1 MLPRAG
7 CRPLRL
13 TGVRMETMVAWLAK
27 RRGLALGLCFIL
39 LLVGIGGLL
48 RIPIDA
54 VPDVTNNQVQVV
66 TAAPALAAGEVEKTV
81 TLPVERAMA
90 GIPGLREVRSISKLG
105 ISLVTLVFHDD
116 VDVYFARQQ
125 VGERLVGVR
134 QEIPPSIGSP
144 ELGPIATGLGEIY
157 MFELEAGSHTAEE
170 LRTLMD
176 WRIGPKLRQLPGVI
190 EVVSFGGAVKQY
202 RVTLDPGRLA
212 AQHVSLD
219 EVRAALQKD
228 NANAGGGAIEKA
240 GEQIALRGEARFK
253 NLEEMA
259 DVIVKT
265 QENGTPLTIGM
276 LGKVDT
282 GAAFRQGAMTKN
294 GGGEIVGG
302 SVLMLR
308 GQNSRDVVARVKQEI
323 ALLNPLLPA
332 GVRITPYLDRAEFID
347 RTVATV
353 MRNLIE
359 GALIVTV
366 VLFLTLGSLRAG
378 LLVAGAIPFSLL
390 IAFAGLVAT
399 GMSANVMSLGAV
411 DFGIVV
417 EGAVVVVEHALHA
430 ASAEHHR
437 VMRRRRI
444 VEACVHAARP
454 VTVAVVIVL
463 LVFLPLA
470 TLEDVEGKMFRPVV
484 VSLVF
489 MLAGALFYAL
499 VLVPAVAP
507 KLLQDYASKREPI
520 LVRGLRRLYEPAL
533 ALVLRRPKLSL
544 VGGLLVAVICIAP
557 VTRIGAEFLPRIFEG
572 AFAIDARRP
581 VSVSVSQAIALS
593 RETEAALLEIP
604 EVEKV
609 ITRIG
614 RTEGSIDPAGP
625 ESSDVFVILRPRSEW
640 RKGLTPERLVDEMDN
655 KIAPRVPAT
664 LHAFSQPIEMRVN
677 DLIAGVKS
685 DVAVK
690 VFGEDLAVMQDIAD
704 KIRRVLNETAG
715 SADVKMEIP
724 VGLPSYRVTVDRD
737 RAARLGIS
745 PRAILDAIEAARTG
759 QLVGRVY
766 EGERTF
772 DLVVRLGGESMTSE
786 RDLGRLPIASISGQ
800 PVPLDSVAVVDFE
813 RGLFQVSREQLRRRL
828 VVESN
833 VRGRDLVGFVADARK
848 RAEAIKLP
856 PGIEI
861 KWGGQFANFTR
872 AKDRLSLLVPIA
884 LGIIAIMLFVGY
896 KSVRLTLVTLAA
908 LPFALGGG
916 ILGLVVRG
924 MPFSIPAAVG
934 FIALAGVSVMSGV
947 VLTTRLLET
956 SPDLSLHERIV
967 EAASSAFRP
976 TLSTALVAALG
987 FIPMAIATSAGAEVQ
1002 RPLATVVISGL
1013 LVGVV
1018 LTLLIM
1024 PVMLRLIIG
1033 DRRLER
1039 APEID
1044 DDDETEAE
1052 PNAAPTTEVKA

>member
-1 MLPRAG
+1 
-7 CRPLRL
+7 
-13 TGVRMETMVAWLAK
+13 MVAWLAK
-27 RRGLALGLCFIL
+27 RRGLALGLSFLL
-39 LLVGIGGLL
+39 LLVGIAGLL

-54 VPDVTNNQVQVV
+54 VPDVTNNQVQIV
-66 TAAPALAAGEVEKTV
+66 TSAPALAAGEVEKTV
-81 TLPVERAMA
+81 TLKVERAMA

-105 ISLVTLVFHDD
+105 TSVVTLIFHDD
-116 VDVYFARQQ
+116 VDIYFARQQ

-134 QEIPPSIGSP
+134 QEIPASIGRP

-157 MFELEAGSHTAEE
+157 MFELESSTQTPEE

-176 WRIGPKLRQLPGVI
+176 WRIGPKLRQVPGVI

-202 RVTLDPGRLA
+202 RVTIDPGRLA
-212 AQHVSLD
+212 AHRISLD
-219 EVRAALQKD
+219 QVRTALERD
-228 NANAGGGAIEKA
+228 NANAGGGTIEKA
-240 GEQIALRGEARFK
+240 GEQIALRGVARFTDISQIG
-253 NLEEMA
+253 
-259 DVIVKT
+259 DVIVRT
-265 QENGTPLTIGM
+265 DENGTPITVAM
-276 LGKVDT
+276 LADVDT

-294 GGGEIVGG
+294 GKGEIVGG
-302 SVLMLR
+302 SVLMLK
-308 GQNSRDVVARVKQEI
+308 GQNSRDVVARVKEEI
-323 ALLNPLLPA
+323 TALNELLPK
-332 GVRITPYLDRAEFID
+332 GVRIVPYLDRAEFID

-353 MRNLIE
+353 VRNLIE
-359 GALIVTV
+359 GAAIVTL
-366 VLFLTLGSLRAG
+366 VLLLTLGSLRAG

-390 IAFAGLVAT
+390 IAFSGLVAT

-430 ASAEHHR
+430 AAHEHHR
-437 VMRRRRI
+437 LIRRRRI
-444 VEACVHAARP
+444 IDACVHAARP

-470 TLEDVEGKMFRPVV
+470 SLEDVEGKMFRPVV

-507 KLLQDYASKREPI
+507 KLLEGYSSTREPL
-520 LVRGLRRLYEPAL
+520 LVRALRRAYEPAL
-533 ALVLRRPKLSL
+533 GWVMRWPKTALALGMLIA
-544 VGGLLVAVICIAP
+544 AVCIAP
-557 VTRIGAEFLPRIFEG
+557 AGRIGAEFLPRIFEG

-593 RETEAALLEIP
+593 SETEAALLEIP

-609 ITRIG
+609 ISRIG

-625 ESSDVFVILRPRSEW
+625 ESSDVFIILKPRGEW
-640 RKGLTPERLVDEMDN
+640 RKGLTPEGLVEEMDG
-655 KIAPRVPAT
+655 KLGPRVPAT

-690 VFGEDLAVMQDIAD
+690 VFGEDIAVMQDVAD
-704 KIRRVLNETAG
+704 QIRRVLSETPG

-724 VGLPSYRVTVDRD
+724 VGMPSFEVTIDRD
-737 RAARLGIS
+737 RASRLGIA
-745 PRAILDAIEAARTG
+745 PRAVLDAIEAARTG
-759 QLVGRVY
+759 QLVGQVY

-772 DLVVRLGGESMTSE
+772 DLVVRVGGEAMTSQ
-786 RDLGRLPIASISGQ
+786 RDLGRLPIPSVSGQ
-800 PVPLDSVAVVDFE
+800 LVPLDAVADVELE

-833 VRGRDLVGFVADARK
+833 VRGRDLVGFVADARQ
-848 RAEAIKLP
+848 RASAIKLP

-861 KWGGQFANFTR
+861 RWGGQFANFTR

-884 LGIIAIMLFVGY
+884 LGIIAVMLYVGY

-956 SPDLSLHERIV
+956 SPDLSIDERIR
-967 EAASSAFRP
+967 EAAQSAFRP

-1018 LTLLIM
+1018 LTVLVM
-1024 PVMLRLIIG
+1024 PVMLRLVIG
-1033 DRRLER
+1033 HRRLDRPVEV
-1039 APEID
+1039 
-1044 DDDETEAE
+1044 DEELDVAGE
-1052 PNAAPTTEVKA
+1052 HQAASPVHPKQVGS

>member
-1 MLPRAG
+1 M
-7 CRPLRL
+7 
-13 TGVRMETMVAWLAK
+13 TTIVAWLAR
-27 RRGLALGLCFIL
+27 RRGLALGLSFLL
-39 LLVGIGGLL
+39 LLVGAVGLL

-54 VPDVTNNQVQVV
+54 VPDVTNNQVQIV
-66 TAAPALAAGEVEKTV
+66 TSAPALSAGEVEKTV

-90 GIPGLREVRSISKLG
+90 GLPGLKEVRSVSKLG
-105 ISLVTLVFHDD
+105 VSLVTLVFHDD

-125 VGERLVGVR
+125 VGERLVLVR
-134 QEIPPSIGSP
+134 EEIPASIGRP
-144 ELGPIATGLGEIY
+144 ELGPVATGLGEIY
-157 MFELEAGSHTAEE
+157 MFELEPGSQTPEE

-176 WRIGPKLRQLPGVI
+176 WRVGPKLRQVPGVI
-190 EVVSFGGAVKQY
+190 EVVAFGGAVKQY
-202 RVTLDPGRLA
+202 RITLDPGRLA
-212 AQHVSLD
+212 AHHVSLD
-219 EVRAALQKD
+219 EVRAALERD

-240 GEQIALRGEARFK
+240 GEQIALRGEGRFK
-253 NLEEMA
+253 TLGEIA
-259 DVIVKT
+259 HVVVKT
-265 QENGTPLTIGM
+265 DENGTPLTVGM
-276 LGKVDT
+276 LGDVDT

-294 GGGEIVGG
+294 GRGEIVGG

-308 GQNSRDVVARVKQEI
+308 GQNSREVVARVQAEI
-323 ALLNPLLPA
+323 EQLNPLLPP
-332 GVRITPYLDRAEFID
+332 GVRIVPYLDRAEFIQ

-353 MRNLIE
+353 VKNLVE

-366 VLFLTLGSLRAG
+366 VLLLTLGSLRAG
-378 LLVAGAIPFSLL
+378 VLVAGAIPFSLML
-390 IAFAGLVAT
+390 AFAGLVAT

-430 ASAEHHR
+430 AAHARRKGE
-437 VMRRRRI
+437 RRRRI

-454 VTVAVVIVL
+454 VTVAVIIVL

-507 KLLQDYASKREPI
+507 RLLQGYTSTREPL
-520 LVRGLRRLYEPAL
+520 LVRGLRALYEPVLERALRFPKITL
-533 ALVLRRPKLSL
+533 ALGVLVTAACL
-544 VGGLLVAVICIAP
+544 VPAR
-557 VTRIGAEFLPRIFEG
+557 TIGAEFLPRIFEG

-581 VSVSVSQAIALS
+581 VSVSVTQAIALA
-593 RETEAALLEIP
+593 RETELALLELP

-609 ITRIG
+609 ISRIG

-625 ESSDVFVILRPRSEW
+625 ESSDVFVILKPRDEW
-640 RKGLTPERLVDEMDN
+640 RKGLTPEALVEQMDQ
-655 KIAPRVPAT
+655 KLGPRVPAT

-690 VFGEDLAVMQDIAD
+690 VFGEDIAVMQSVAEQLRAVLAD
-704 KIRRVLNETAG
+704 TPG
-715 SADVKMEIP
+715 SADVKMEVP
-724 VGLPSYRVTVDRD
+724 VGLPAYRVAVDRA
-737 RAARLGIS
+737 RAARLGVP
-745 PRAILDAIEAARTG
+745 PRAVLDAIEAARAG
-759 QLVGRVY
+759 KSVGVMY
-766 EGERTF
+766 EGERSF
-772 DLVVRLGGESMTSE
+772 DILVRLGGEALTNE
-786 RDLGRLPIASISGQ
+786 KELGRLPIATHGGQ
-800 PVPLDSVAVVDFE
+800 LVPLDAVATLELE

-828 VVESN
+828 VVEAN
-833 VRGRDLVGFVADARK
+833 VRGRDLVGFVAEARQ
-848 RAEAIKLP
+848 RAAGLKLP
-856 PGIEI
+856 PGVEVR
-861 KWGGQFANFTR
+861 WGGQFENFTR
-872 AKDRLSLLVPIA
+872 AKNRLSLLVPVA
-884 LGIIAIMLFVGY
+884 LAIIAGMLFVGY
-896 KSVRLTLVTLAA
+896 RSVRLTLVTLAA
-908 LPFALGGG
+908 LPFAVGGG
-916 ILGLVVRG
+916 VVGLVARG

-956 SPDLSLHERIV
+956 SPELPMERRLR
-967 EAASSAFRP
+967 EAAHGAFRP

-1018 LTLLIM
+1018 LSLLVM
-1024 PVMLRLIIG
+1024 PVMLGLAIG
-1033 DRRLER
+1033 RRGLARDDGGAEDG
-1039 APEID
+1039 E
-1044 DDDETEAE
+1044 DDDEPEPPGRLEQESAPAE
-1052 PNAAPTTEVKA
+1052 